1 MADLNLCVFVG
12 RLGKDPE
19 LKHMQNGDAVCNTSI
34 AVGRRWKDKSS
45 GEMKEQTT
53 WVPLSFWGKSA
64 ELLGQYAKKG
74 AQMRVTGE
82 LNVRKYTD
90 KEGMEKTVTEIRVT
104 DFQLLGAK
112 PEGQQQAA
120 PKPKPAQQSTDDD
133 IPF

>member
-19 LKHMQNGDAVCNTSI
+19 LKHMQSGDAVCNTSI

-53 WVPLSFWGKSA
+53 WVPLAFWGKSA

-74 AQMRVTGE
+74 AQIRVTGE
-82 LNVRKYTD
+82 LTVRKYTD
-90 KEGMEKTVTEIRVT
+90 KENMERTVTEIRVT

-120 PKPKPAQQSTDDD
+120 KPKPQQSYDDSSD